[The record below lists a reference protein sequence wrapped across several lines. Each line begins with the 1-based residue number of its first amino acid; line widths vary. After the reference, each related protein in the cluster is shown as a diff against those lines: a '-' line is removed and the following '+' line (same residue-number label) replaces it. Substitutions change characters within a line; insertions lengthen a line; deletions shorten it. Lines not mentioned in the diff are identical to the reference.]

1 LNYTV
6 FDTHAF
12 VKRLTAA
19 GMPEA
24 QAEVLADE
32 QVRLIDDRLA
42 TKEDIAKLQAATKE
56 DIAKLQAATTMDI
69 ARLHEDIARL
79 QAATKEDIARLQAE
93 TKEDIAKL
101 QAATKTDL
109 REMELKIDA
118 KIESVKSE
126 IVRWMFGTIGF
137 QTIVVVGA
145 VVALARLAH

>member
-42 TKEDIAKLQAATKE
+42 TKEDIAKRQAATR
-56 DIAKLQAATTMDI
+56 MDI
-69 ARLHEDIARL
+69 AE
-79 QAATKEDIARLQAE
+79 
-93 TKEDIAKL
+93 L

-109 REMELKIDA
+109 REFELKIEA
-118 KIESVKSE
+118 KLERFKSE
-126 IVRWMFGTIGF
+126 IIAWMSGTIGF

-145 VVALARLAH
+145 VVALARLSH

>member
-1 LNYTV
+1 MNYTV

-56 DIAKLQAATTMDI
+56 DIAKLQAAT
-69 ARLHEDIARL
+69 
-79 QAATKEDIARLQAE
+79 
-93 TKEDIAKL
+93 
-101 QAATKTDL
+101 KTDL

>member
-1 LNYTV
+1 MNYTV

-69 ARLHEDIARL
+69 ARVHEDIARL
-79 QAATKEDIARLQAE
+79 QAA

-109 REMELKIDA
+109 RELEL

>member
-69 ARLHEDIARL
+69 ARVHEDIARL
-79 QAATKEDIARLQAE
+79 QAA

>member
-1 LNYTV
+1 
-6 FDTHAF
+6 
-12 VKRLTAA
+12 
-19 GMPEA
+19 MPEA

-69 ARLHEDIARL
+69 ARGHEA
-79 QAATKEDIARLQAE
+79 

>member
-1 LNYTV
+1 MNYTV

-69 ARLHEDIARL
+69 A
-79 QAATKEDIARLQAE
+79 
-93 TKEDIAKL
+93 KL

-126 IVRWMFGTIGF
+126 IIRWMFGTIGF

>member
-1 LNYTV
+1 MNYTV

-56 DIAKLQAATTMDI
+56 ELQAATKEDIAKLQAATTMDI
-69 ARLHEDIARL
+69 ARLHEDIAKL
-79 QAATKEDIARLQAE
+79 HAA

-101 QAATKTDL
+101 QATTKTDL
-109 REMELKIDA
+109 RELELKIDA

>member
-6 FDTHAF
+6 FDTQAF

-32 QVRLIDDRLA
+32 QVRLIDDRL
-42 TKEDIAKLQAATKE
+42 ATKE

-109 REMELKIDA
+109 REMELKIEA
-118 KIESVKSE
+118 KLESFKSE

-137 QTIVVVGA
+137 QTIVVVGG